1 MTGKHAAPK
10 ARSRRSGALRRTV
23 LTTTALTGLS
33 ATLVA
38 AAPGWA
44 DSGRAAAGHAAAP
57 ARGLVPQYL
66 KPGRG
71 DADERAFL
79 QRNRLLERVSGK
91 LNGRL
96 DIPAKI
102 RMTGRS
108 CGNSDIAYDP
118 EKGRIDVCY
127 EFVAEVRDM
136 FKDARYGRVGER
148 TAGVV
153 SETLYHESAH
163 ALIDKLRLP
172 FTGHEEDA
180 ADQFAAY
187 NLIPQGAKGQ
197 RSLLAAAENYDLYA
211 RQEAGHVDFSD
222 EHSPSAAR
230 AANYRSY
237 LYGAAP
243 KRWAALVDGKHLTR
257 SRSEYSRE
265 EYQDLRTGWSHLL
278 RPHLR

>member
-10 ARSRRSGALRRTV
+10 ARSRRGAALRRTV

-38 AAPGWA
+38 AAPG
-44 DSGRAAAGHAAAP
+44 HAASGYTAAP
-57 ARGLVPQYL
+57 VRGLVPEYA
-66 KPGRG
+66 KPGSG
-71 DADERAFL
+71 GADERAFL
-79 QRNRLLERVSGK
+79 QRNHLLERVSGK
-91 LNGRL
+91 LNTRL
-96 DIPAKI
+96 RIPAKI

-118 EKGRIDVCY
+118 GRGRIDVCY

-136 FKDARYGRVGER
+136 FKDAGYGRVGER

-163 ALIDKLRLP
+163 ALIDKLHLP

-187 NLIPQGAKGQ
+187 NLIPQGRGGQ
-197 RSLLAAAENYDLYA
+197 ESLLAAAENYDLYA
-211 RQEAGHVDFSD
+211 REEAGHIDHSD

-237 LYGAAP
+237 LYGADP
-243 KRWAALVDGKHLTR
+243 KRWRSLVDGTHLTR
-257 SRSEYSRE
+257 ARSEYSRE
-265 EYQDLRTGWSHLL
+265 DYQDLRAGWSHLL
-278 RPHLR
+278 RPHLRRR